1 MSPNLAPHPLS
12 QRRSL
17 LSAPN
22 PSVTLHVHSL
32 VPLTAPNPPRSQQ
45 GPCPPLHSPRPQ
57 LFAPARPLTLH
68 VHSYLSLTTPRPPLP
83 QIDPLLALPSCL
95 ACLVRP
101 TFPPSHS
108 MSTTRPPYNTLP
120 STATTRS
127 PARLSPIFFCLLFIY
142 TCSYHAAKG
151 IIKKLS

>member
-1 MSPNLAPHPLS
+1 MSPNLAPHPPR

-32 VPLTAPNPPRSQQ
+32 VPLTAPYPPRSQQ

-108 MSTTRPPYNTLP
+108 MSTTRPPCQLGPPVRPSP
-120 STATTRS
+120 STSTARPSACPLTTHPQLGPLAHPTLHFHS
-127 PARLSPIFFCLLFIY
+127 
-142 TCSYHAAKG
+142 
-151 IIKKLS
+151 